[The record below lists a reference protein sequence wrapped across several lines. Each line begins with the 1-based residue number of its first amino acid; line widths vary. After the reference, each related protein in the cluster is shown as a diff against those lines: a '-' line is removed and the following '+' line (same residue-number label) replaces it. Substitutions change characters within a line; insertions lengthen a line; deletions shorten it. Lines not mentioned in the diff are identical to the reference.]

1 MVCGLVWRSCAIG
14 LSTEMSGN
22 AVVFVWHPFV
32 VMQEWGDR
40 SMLATVA
47 LGAAQVSS
55 STCHL

>member
-14 LSTEMSGN
+14 LSTEMSGH
-22 AVVFVWHPFV
+22 WHPFV

>member
-1 MVCGLVWRSCAIG
+1 
-14 LSTEMSGN
+14 MSGN